1 MNSLFNL
8 IEDDEGAYRKIII
21 KYKSYFCHT
30 VSIIQRS
37 VINLR
42 DYGARYFDMSSLAY
56 IIDDEETYY
65 RQLRKYISI
74 IIKFKKSVFDLRYFG
89 VRSFI

>member
-42 DYGARYFDMSSLAY
+42 DYGARYFAH
-56 IIDDEETYY
+56 E
-65 RQLRKYISI
+65 
-74 IIKFKKSVFDLRYFG
+74 
-89 VRSFI
+89 